1 MRIGIIS
8 AMPSELEYVLE
19 NIDVEKIHDKKMNHF
34 FIGNYEEI
42 ELICVVCGV
51 GKVNAAVY
59 TQLLIDNYEP
69 DYVINIGIAGGLGER
84 VKTLD
89 LVVGSSYR
97 HHDVNIE
104 QTENLFPNQHS
115 FLANNNLFELIKMK
129 IPSVHDGVMTSGESF
144 IADKKEKE
152 FIKHNFQSISVDM
165 ETSSIAHCCYLNE
178 VPFIALRCISD
189 LADDKANDSYEN
201 FEIKASNL
209 VGKNLL
215 NVLDGFKIISNEWV
229 D

>member
-1 MRIGIIS
+1 MRVGIIS
-8 AMPSELEYVLE
+8 AMPSELEYILE
-19 NIDVEKIHDKKMNHF
+19 NIHVEKIHNKKMNHF
-34 FIGNYEEI
+34 FIGNYQEI

-104 QTENLFPNQHS
+104 QTENLFPNQPS
-115 FLANNNLFELIKMK
+115 FLANSKLLELIKIK
-129 IPSVHDGVMTSGESF
+129 IPSAHEGVMTSGESF
-144 IADKKEKE
+144 IADKKVKE
-152 FIKHNFQSISVDM
+152 FIKCNFQSISVDM

-178 VPFIALRCISD
+178 VSFIALRCISD
-189 LADDKANDSYEN
+189 LADDQANDSYEN
-201 FEIKASNL
+201 FETAASDLVGEKLLTILSNL
-209 VGKNLL
+209 K
-215 NVLDGFKIISNEWV
+215 
-229 D
+229 